1 MKERDARETPFID
14 KTLYTSVNGM
24 LISVFLQGYRILGDK
39 SLRDF
44 AVRSLDRIMKSFFV
58 DNKLFHGEGI
68 PAQLDD
74 YVYLIDALTAAYEVT
89 ADKYYLDRADELM
102 GLCIDRLWD
111 RDEGGFF
118 DTDEHLLDLKIKEIE
133 DIPRPSANS
142 LCIRLLLKL
151 HFITGKEIYHEFAG
165 NALKA
170 FHPKAKGI
178 GVHAGYYFSSLD
190 AYFNTLKIDLYS
202 EPGSKLS
209 ETAVSLFGLSTCII
223 YGEDRGHAIAC
234 MKDVCHEPLASPESL
249 KDFFNKK
256 KFLGNHQI

>member
-1 MKERDARETPFID
+1 MR
-14 KTLYTSVNGM
+14 
-24 LISVFLQGYRILGDK
+24 
-39 SLRDF
+39 
-44 AVRSLDRIMKSFFV
+44 AV
-58 DNKLFHGEGI
+58 
-68 PAQLDD
+68 
-74 YVYLIDALTAAYEVT
+74 
-89 ADKYYLDRADELM
+89 
-102 GLCIDRLWD
+102 
-111 RDEGGFF
+111 FF

-151 HFITGKEIYHEFAG
+151 HLITGKEIYHEFAG

-170 FHPKAKGI
+170 FYPKAEGI

-223 YGEDRGHAIAC
+223 YGEDRGHAIPC
-234 MKDVCHEPLASPESL
+234 MKDVCHEPLASPGSL

-256 KFLGNHQI
+256 KFLGNNQT